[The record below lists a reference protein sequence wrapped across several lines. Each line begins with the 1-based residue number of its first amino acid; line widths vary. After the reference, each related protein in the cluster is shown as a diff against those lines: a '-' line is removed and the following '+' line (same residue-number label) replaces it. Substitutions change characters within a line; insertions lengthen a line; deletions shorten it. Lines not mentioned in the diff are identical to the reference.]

1 MMLYQKE
8 PQGARSLREL
18 LAAGLSR
25 LGRSVLLWAAC
36 ASLALVAAGWLGWSW
51 RGPGSAEPALQAAL
65 IGEGYMDERF
75 FSLPGLAVALSPVVC
90 LWNLGAEVQDGG
102 IRSKITVGH
111 RRRDVY
117 LSALL
122 LSVLTT
128 TLLCLAVFLPG
139 TAAVLLTSGRLSV
152 SWGAAIGRMAGLALS
167 GAAFASLFTLL
178 GLNIQNRA
186 ASAIAGIFLTLAL
199 LVTGSLVDR
208 PLAQPEGWT
217 TLTPGAGVGGAA
229 VEVMTPNPSYLPKG
243 PVRDALNAL
252 ESLLP
257 GGQVAG
263 FSRPDADS
271 PAALAL
277 GAAAWIVSTSA
288 LGFLIFRRKDL
299 R

>member
-1 MMLYQKE
+1 MMTCQKE
-8 PQGARSLREL
+8 PQGARTLREL

-25 LGRSVLLWAAC
+25 LGRSVLLWTAC
-36 ASLALVAAGWLGWSW
+36 AALALIAAGYLGWSW

-65 IGEGYMDERF
+65 IKDGYMDERF
-75 FSLPGLAVALSPVVC
+75 FSLPKLAVVLSPVVC

-102 IRSKITVGH
+102 VRSKITVGH

-117 LSALL
+117 LASLL
-122 LSVLTT
+122 LSVLTAA
-128 TLLCLAVFLPG
+128 LLCLAVFLPG
-139 TAAVLLTSGRLSV
+139 TLTVLLTSGRLSV
-152 SWGAAIGRMAGLALS
+152 SWGAAIGRMAGLTLS
-167 GAAFASLFTLL
+167 AAAFASLFTLL

-199 LVTGSLVDR
+199 LITGSLVDR

-217 TLTPGAGVGGAA
+217 TLTPGADVGGPA
-229 VEVMTPNPSYLPKG
+229 VEVTVPNPNYLPRG

-257 GGQVAG
+257 GGQIAG
-263 FSRPDADS
+263 FSRVDPDS

-277 GAAAWIVSTSA
+277 GAAAWIAATSA

-299 R
+299 K